1 MAIPLPTQLFAE
13 LPIWLRGLFLGIALS
28 APVGPIGILCI
39 RRTLDRGLALGLATG
54 LGAAC
59 ADTFVSSIAAFGLS
73 SIIDFLTAYGR
84 ELRLAGALV
93 MLVIAWRI
101 WADHSSDKV
110 ELKAE
115 SPTETPSAGSLAG
128 VASGGFAITFT
139 NPVTIIATLT
149 LVTTLGVSGEPIGK
163 SGAKFDGVMLVVG
176 VLIGAACWWTALCA
190 FTAAFRHKFSGK
202 TITLINRAT
211 AMVLALFSIW
221 ILGYALGRLL
231 PQPIFSYF

>member
-1 MAIPLPTQLFAE
+1 MPMPLPTHLFAE

-59 ADTFVSSIAAFGLS
+59 ADTFVASIAAFGLS

-93 MLVIAWRI
+93 MLFIAWRI
-101 WADHSSDKV
+101 WADHSADRV
-110 ELKAE
+110 QLNTVA
-115 SPTETPSAGSLAG
+115 SPETPSAGSLAG

-149 LVTTLGVSGEPIGK
+149 LVTTLGVSGE
-163 SGAKFDGVMLVVG
+163 AKAQFDGIMLVVG
-176 VLIGAACWWTALCA
+176 VLLGAGLWWTALCS
-190 FTAAFRHKFSGK
+190 FTAAFRHKFSGR

-211 AMVLALFSIW
+211 AIVLALFSVW
-221 ILGYALGRLL
+221 ILGYALGRLFPKPL
-231 PQPIFSYF
+231 FSYL